1 MGVRDVTG
9 YLGIA
14 TILSN
19 IHPRKTTVSKPAEGL
34 KVEVSM
40 NKARVTKAGETERV
54 CWEAETHHDSQKIQW
69 HSCLTQFMTNISSYN
84 SDSKATNGPRMYRNP
99 QRSLKRS
106 IWKAEGGSS
115 GQKVSTPTVL
125 FKLFR
130 EGIKFPADSWDW
142 VLGYWGKKHV
152 NEWT

>member
-54 CWEAETHHDSQKIQW
+54 AGKLRHT
-69 HSCLTQFMTNISSYN
+69 MTAR
-84 SDSKATNGPRMYRNP
+84 K
-99 QRSLKRS
+99 
-106 IWKAEGGSS
+106 SS
-115 GQKVSTPTVL
+115 G
-125 FKLFR
+125 
-130 EGIKFPADSWDW
+130 IPAS
-142 VLGYWGKKHV
+142 H
-152 NEWT
+152 NS